1 MPWPVI
7 FLKHHRERILEL
19 SHNGVKISD
28 IHQILQDEYHVNIT
42 SWTLHNWLHKWQ
54 IIKNTWSDTSDEFHD
69 WIREL
74 YLLCLSDKNILWILE
89 NEGYKIT
96 EPFLIHIQKKLKLKN
111 HIDLIDKEIA
121 DAEMLSIIEA
131 ELWKRTIEDYG
142 WNMLHTHFWKQ
153 GHLISQSLTPST
165 YSLLY

>member
-1 MPWPVI
+1 MPQPVI
-7 FLKHHRERILEL
+7 LLEHHRERILEL
-19 SHNGVKISD
+19 SHNSVKISD

-42 SWTLHNWLHKWQ
+42 QWTLHNRLHKWQ
-54 IIKNTWSDTSDEFHD
+54 IIKNTQSDTSDKFHD

-74 YLLCLSDKNILWILE
+74 YLLRLSDKDILQILE

-96 EPFLIHIQKKLKLKN
+96 EFSLIHIQKKLRLKN
-111 HIDLIDKEIA
+111 CVDLVDKEIA

-131 ELWKRTIEDYG
+131 ELQKGTIEGYRWD
-142 WNMLHTHFWKQ
+142 MLHTHFWEQ
-153 GHLISQSLTPST
+153 DHLISQSLTSST

>member
-1 MPWPVI
+1 MPQSVI
-7 FLKHHRERILEL
+7 SLEHHRERILEL

-42 SWTLHNWLHKWQ
+42 QWTLHNWLHKWQ
-54 IIKNTWSDTSDEFHD
+54 IIKNTWSDTSDKFHD

-74 YLLCLSDKNILWILE
+74 YLLRLSDKNILWILE

-96 EPFLIHIQKKLKLKN
+96 EFSLIHIQKKLRLKN
-111 HIDLIDKEIA
+111 RVDLIDKEIA
-121 DAEMLSIIEA
+121 DAEMLSIIKA
-131 ELWKRTIEDYG
+131 ELQKEIIEGYEQ
-142 WNMLHTHFWKQ
+142 NMLHTHFWEQ
-153 GHLISQSLTPST
+153 DHLISQSLTPST